1 MASALSSGKVA
12 ARFIS
17 YSRSTNNI
25 RALVG
30 QIRRFSWQ
38 EDSEPDKTFA
48 IGDQAKPVTWPDEKM
63 GPLNVPD
70 LRFAL
75 PGNIGTTKNSEQPK
89 TDTELKTDILPE
101 DNQQR
106 HLTVI
111 SQLIAESDYLD
122 PEDRPSTEMADRM
135 LQKYF
140 ESARVELTIQD
151 CPNMIFKDF
160 ASLFPDLPT
169 LEKLTVVTIAQRTK
183 SDMSGWSEEVEVERD
198 QLLGDFIAT
207 ATEICHLLK
216 AYQYWC
222 DFIDPSSGQ
231 PHFGPYTNTTFYET
245 DERYRHL
252 GFSIEDLGCC
262 KVIYHKKWGSKV
274 FVGSI
279 FTTAPKDHSVMQEL
293 LRIKD

>member
-1 MASALSSGKVA
+1 MASALTSGKVA
-12 ARFIS
+12 SRFMS

-30 QIRRFSWQ
+30 QIRKFSRQ
-38 EDSEPDKTFA
+38 EDSEPDKPFS
-48 IGDQAKPVTWPDEKM
+48 ISDQAKPVTWPDEQM

-75 PGNIGTTKNSEQPK
+75 PGNIGAIKTSQEQ
-89 TDTELKTDILPE
+89 TDAELKSDILPE

-122 PEDRPSTEMADRM
+122 LEDIPSTEMADSM

-140 ESARVELTIQD
+140 DSARVELTIQD
-151 CPNMIFKDF
+151 CPDMIFKDF

-169 LEKLTVVTIAQRTK
+169 AGKLTVVTITQRTK
-183 SDMSGWSEEVEVERD
+183 NDMSGWSMEVEEERD
-198 QLLGDFIAT
+198 QLLSDFIVT

-216 AYQYWC
+216 AHQYWC

-252 GFSIEDLGCC
+252 GFQIEDLGCC

-279 FTTAPKDHSVMQEL
+279 FTTAPKEHSVMKDL
-293 LRIKD
+293 LKIKD

>member
-1 MASALSSGKVA
+1 MS
-12 ARFIS
+12 
-17 YSRSTNNI
+17 
-25 RALVG
+25 
-30 QIRRFSWQ
+30 QIRNFSRQ
-38 EDSEPDKTFA
+38 EDSEPGKLFA
-48 IGDQAKPVTWPDEKM
+48 ISDQAKPVTWPDEKM

-75 PGNIGTTKNSEQPK
+75 PGNIGTIETSEEPKN
-89 TDTELKTDILPE
+89 DTELKSDILPE
-101 DNQQR
+101 GNQQR

-122 PEDRPSTEMADRM
+122 PDDKPSTEMADCM
-135 LQKYF
+135 LRKYF
-140 ESARVELTIQD
+140 ENARVELTIQD
-151 CPNMIFKDF
+151 CPDMILRDF

-169 LEKLTVVTIAQRTK
+169 SGKLTVVTITQRTK
-183 SDMSGWSEEVEVERD
+183 NDMSGWSEDVEVERD
-198 QLLGDFIAT
+198 QLLGDFIVT

-216 AYQYWC
+216 AHQHWC

-245 DERYRHL
+245 DERYRHF
-252 GFSIEDLGCC
+252 GFRIEDLGCC

-279 FTTAPKDHSVMQEL
+279 FTTAPKEHSVMQDL